1 MALNVSST
9 ACRSARS
16 SSGCGTAASV
26 VTNPSIV
33 AIIGSIIPEP
43 LAMPPIVMSR
53 PPSSATCAAASF
65 GNGSVVMIARAAS
78 DP

>member
-1 MALNVSST
+1 MALKVSST
-9 ACRSARS
+9 ACRRARS

-43 LAMPPIVMSR
+43 FAMPPIVMAP
-53 PPSSATCAAASF
+53 PPSRTTCAAASF
-65 GNGSVVMIARAAS
+65 GNGSVVMMARAAS